1 MTMQQSLLCKVLA
14 LCEGLLPLAGSVVAF
29 IVLMGSLGLFV

>member
-1 MTMQQSLLCKVLA
+1 MTMQQSLLCKVSA
-14 LCEGLLPLAGSVVAF
+14 LCEGLLSLAGSVVAF